1 MIKMLT
7 YVESLST
14 SPYENLAM
22 EEYLL
27 FHCLEDEC
35 ILYLWQNEKTVVIGK
50 NQNAWKEC
58 FVSRLE
64 DDGGNLVRR
73 LSGGGTV
80 YHDLGNLN
88 FTFITRSKNYDVKR
102 QTEIIVN
109 AINKLGIQA
118 TCSGRNDILVDG
130 KKVSGNAYFA
140 QGVFCYHH
148 GTIMVDVDVEKLGR
162 YLNVPKDKLKSKG
175 IESVRS
181 RVGNLKDYLPEL
193 TIEEM
198 KEKILE
204 ASEDEFGK
212 LAYPPAGIRIKR
224 EQINSLRAKY
234 MSWDWTYG
242 RKFDFQQEISNR
254 FSWGGITMQF
264 QIQEGKIADVEIF
277 SDAMQIEC
285 LEDMKKYLKG
295 IPYSKKSICSEL
307 SLYWSMDAEEEKI
320 IKDILSW
327 IKTGDL

>member
-130 KKVSGNAYFA
+130 KFA
-140 QGVFCYHH
+140 
-148 GTIMVDVDVEKLGR
+148 E
-162 YLNVPKDKLKSKG
+162 
-175 IESVRS
+175 E
-181 RVGNLKDYLPEL
+181 LKDNNLHW
-193 TIEEM
+193 
-198 KEKILE
+198 KG
-204 ASEDEFGK
+204 S
-212 LAYPPAGIRIKR
+212 
-224 EQINSLRAKY
+224 
-234 MSWDWTYG
+234 
-242 RKFDFQQEISNR
+242 SNQHV
-254 FSWGGITMQF
+254 I
-264 QIQEGKIADVEIF
+264 DV
-277 SDAMQIEC
+277 
-285 LEDMKKYLKG
+285 
-295 IPYSKKSICSEL
+295 KKSL
-307 SLYWSMDAEEEKI
+307 V
-320 IKDILSW
+320 
-327 IKTGDL
+327 TGEMVIYG